1 MDGVFIIS
9 SVRSFWRTDAG
20 RDLGA
25 VGVLA
30 GAVAAVG
37 VAYGAQSTA
46 AGLPVWFAPALG
58 AAVYAA
64 SAELLFVGVL
74 AAGGSAWVAAAAA
87 LAVNARHLPYGV
99 AVRHLVGPGRR
110 GLLRA
115 HLVNDETVAFGLA
128 RAAERGSARA
138 GREAL
143 TRAGLALLIAWPA
156 GSLAG
161 GLLGRAVDVRTLG
174 LDALFPV
181 VLLALVLPGLATR
194 RARLT
199 ALAAAAVATAAVPV
213 VPAGL
218 APLLGLAAL
227 PLRRTGPTRG

>member
-1 MDGVFIIS
+1 MFSIS
-9 SVRSFWRTDAG
+9 SDRSFWQTATR

-25 VGVLA
+25 IGVLS
-30 GAVAAVG
+30 GAVGAVG
-37 VAYGAQSTA
+37 LAYGAQSAA
-46 AGLPVWFAPALG
+46 AGLPLWFAPALG
-58 AAVYAA
+58 LAVYAA
-64 SAELLFVGVL
+64 SAEMLFVGVL
-74 AAGGSAWVAAAAA
+74 AAGGSAWLAAVAA

-115 HLVNDETVAFGLA
+115 HLVNDESVAFGLA
-128 RAAERGSARA
+128 RAAERGSTRA
-138 GREAL
+138 GRDAL
-143 TRAGLALLIAWPA
+143 TSAGVAMLVAWPA
-156 GSLAG
+156 GSLVG
-161 GLLGRAVDVRTLG
+161 GLLGRAVDVRAVG

-194 RARLT
+194 QTRL
-199 ALAAAAVATAAVPV
+199 AVLAAAALATAAVPA

-227 PLRRTGPTRG
+227 PLTQAGRRRG

>member
-1 MDGVFIIS
+1 MFSIS
-9 SVRSFWRTDAG
+9 SVRSLWRTATRADGSAIS
-20 RDLGA
+20 
-25 VGVLA
+25 VMC

-37 VAYGAQSTA
+37 VAYGATSVA
-46 AGLPVWFAPALG
+46 AGLPIWFAPTLG
-58 AAVYAA
+58 LAVYAA
-64 SAELLFVGVL
+64 SAEMLFVGVL
-74 AAGGSAWVAAAAA
+74 GAGGSAWLAAVAA

-99 AVRHLVGPGRR
+99 AVRHLVGPGGR

-128 RAAERGSARA
+128 RATERGSTRA
-138 GREAL
+138 GRDAL
-143 TRAGLALLIAWPA
+143 TSAGLAMLVAWPA

-161 GLLGRAVDVRTLG
+161 GLLGRSVDVRSLG

-181 VLLALVLPGLATR
+181 VLLALVLPGLHRRRTR
-194 RARLT
+194 FA
-199 ALAAAAVATAAVPV
+199 ALAAAAVATAAAPV

-227 PLRRTGPTRG
+227 PLMRAGRRRG